1 MLRAQ
6 LFGFFLRK
14 PPALSIVGK
23 AFAFSCRINA
33 YFCPAL
39 SKYKHIAMKKLFL
52 LLQAGILFAL
62 SSCSNEFDVAAP
74 WKEVPV
80 AYAILTPKDTANY
93 VRVEKAFLDP
103 VTNALEIAKIADS
116 LYYPADAITVWLERT
131 SNQSRVQLQR
141 VDGVLEGIVRD
152 TGIFATSPNWLYKYK
167 GGGNQLVA
175 GEKYKLIIERKDGK
189 APVTAETTIPRDFQ
203 FIKPNP
209 QQTPPLVNFFPN
221 VPTDMEWRCDQNA
234 VLFDIFVTVRYRE
247 EDANGNTLQHVSLVW
262 KVPGNITL
270 DDLGGG
276 LVRGKIPVSGT
287 EFYRFLNTNVQ
298 PSTDKF
304 RYFENMDIRL
314 VGGGKEIK
322 EYLVTA
328 NANAG
333 ITGAEVIPT
342 YTNLSEGYGI
352 FSSKNSDVLTNI
364 KVNTKTVDSMAI
376 HPLTR
381 DLNFTY

>member
-1 MLRAQ
+1 
-6 LFGFFLRK
+6 
-14 PPALSIVGK
+14 
-23 AFAFSCRINA
+23 
-33 YFCPAL
+33 
-39 SKYKHIAMKKLFL
+39 MKKLFL
-52 LLQAGILFAL
+52 LLQAGILLVL

-152 TGIFATSPNWLYKYK
+152 TGIFATNPNWLYKYK
-167 GGGNQLVA
+167 AAPGAGLVA
-175 GEKYKLIIERKDGK
+175 GEKYKLIVERKDGK
-189 APVTAETTIPRDFQ
+189 APITAETTIPKDFQ

-209 QQTPPLVNFFPN
+209 QQTPPLINFFPN
-221 VPTDMEWRCDQNA
+221 VPTDMEWRCDPNA

-276 LVRGKIPVSGT
+276 LVRGKIPVSGM
-287 EFYRFLNTNVQ
+287 EFYRFLNANVQ

-304 RYFENMDIRL
+304 RYFENMDVRL

-352 FSSKNSDVLTNI
+352 FSSKNADVLTNI
-364 KVNTKTVDSMAI
+364 KVNAKTVDSMAI

>member
-1 MLRAQ
+1 
-6 LFGFFLRK
+6 
-14 PPALSIVGK
+14 
-23 AFAFSCRINA
+23 
-33 YFCPAL
+33 
-39 SKYKHIAMKKLFL
+39 MKKLLLLIPAGLLFL
-52 LLQAGILFAL
+52 LT
-62 SSCSNEFDVAAP
+62 SCSNEFDVAAP

-80 AYAILTPKDTANY
+80 AYAIISPKDTANY

-131 SNQSRVQLQR
+131 SNQTRIQLQR
-141 VDGVLEGIVRD
+141 VDGVSEGIVRD
-152 TGIFATSPNWLYKYK
+152 SGIFATNPNWLYKYK
-167 GGGNQLVA
+167 PGTGSGLVA

-189 APVTAETTIPRDFQ
+189 APITAETTVPKDFQ

-209 QQTPPLVNFFPN
+209 AQTPPLINFFPGT
-221 VPTDMEWRCDQNA
+221 PTDLEWRCDQNA
-234 VLFDIFVTVRYRE
+234 VLFDINVTVRYRE
-247 EDANGNTLQHVSLVW
+247 EDANGNTLQHVNLVW
-262 KVPGNITL
+262 KVPGAYTL
-270 DDLGGG
+270 DDLGNG
-276 LVRGKIPVSGT
+276 LVRGKLPASGV
-287 EFYRFLNTNVQ
+287 EFYRFLNTHVQ
-298 PSTDKF
+298 PSTDRF
-304 RYFENMDIRL
+304 RYFESMDIQL

-333 ITGAEVIPT
+333 ITGAEIIPS
-342 YTNLSEGYGI
+342 YTNLSEGLGI

-381 DLNFTY
+381 DLNFKY